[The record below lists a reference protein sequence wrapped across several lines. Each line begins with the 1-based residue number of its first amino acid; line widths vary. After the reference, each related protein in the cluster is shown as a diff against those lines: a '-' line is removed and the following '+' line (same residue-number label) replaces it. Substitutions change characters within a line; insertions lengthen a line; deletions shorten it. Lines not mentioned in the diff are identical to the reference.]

1 MGKTSRVVAISALTC
16 LSQIPQVTLQES
28 CSGTD
33 HSPQSC
39 SSQNW
44 VHLWYIWLVV
54 VMVALLLLCGLVS
67 VCVRYCCLH
76 CHPAGEDDNSQPY
89 EVTVIAFDHD
99 STLQSTITSFHS
111 VFGPAARRMLAVAHS
126 HSVFPP
132 IHYPAGMETPPI
144 YEEAVHMSRFRVAR
158 SGEPAPES
166 QPEEKQSV
174 DAEKGQ
180 QADQP
185 SSQGS

>member
-1 MGKTSRVVAISALTC
+1 MGKASRVVAISALTC
-16 LSQIPQVTLQES
+16 LSRIPQVTPQES

-33 HSPQSC
+33 HC
-39 SSQNW
+39 FSQNW

-54 VMVALLLLCGLVS
+54 VMVGLLLLCGLVS

-76 CHPAGEDDNSQPY
+76 CHPAGEDANSQPY

-99 STLQSTITSFHS
+99 STLQSTVTSFHS
-111 VFGPAARRMLAVAHS
+111 VFGPAARRTLAVAHS
-126 HSVFPP
+126 HSVLPA

-158 SGEPAPES
+158 SGEPAPE
-166 QPEEKQSV
+166 PEEKQSV
-174 DAEKGQ
+174 DAGKGQ
-180 QADQP
+180 QTGQP
-185 SSQGS
+185 

>member
-1 MGKTSRVVAISALTC
+1 MGKTSRVVTISALTC
-16 LSQIPQVTLQES
+16 LSQIPQVTLQET

-44 VHLWYIWLVV
+44 VHLWYIW
-54 VMVALLLLCGLVS
+54 
-67 VCVRYCCLH
+67 YCCLH

-126 HSVFPP
+126 HSVLPA

-185 SSQGS
+185 SSQGP